1 MADLAK
7 IRTVYKNWDAM
18 TKIASV
24 FVLLSFISKI
34 LIFVMTGKSYM
45 FLRLCCTN
53 RVKDVPPLSPY
64 APSLQVL

>member
-7 IRTVYKNWDAM
+7 MRKVYKSWDAV

-34 LIFVMTGKSYM
+34 LIFVITGKSYM
-45 FLRLCCTN
+45 FL
-53 RVKDVPPLSPY
+53 P
-64 APSLQVL
+64 